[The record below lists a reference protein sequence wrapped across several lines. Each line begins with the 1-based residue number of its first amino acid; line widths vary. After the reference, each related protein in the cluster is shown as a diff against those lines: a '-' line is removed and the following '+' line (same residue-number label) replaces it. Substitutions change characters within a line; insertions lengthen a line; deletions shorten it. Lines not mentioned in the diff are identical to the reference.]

1 MIFLSASIPIP
12 GREFYGTEDV
22 VAIREAVMAFTK
34 VCMEKHLPFYFG
46 GHPAITPLVWEV
58 AKDYLH
64 EEFKTLVHIYQSS
77 WFLGNTP
84 KEVEFY
90 NNVVWT
96 EAKDS
101 ILESIEFMRNQM
113 FRENKTTI
121 AVFIGGMKGI
131 MDEYDLITKYYSD
144 VKILPIAT
152 TGAASEKLYKD
163 LGLNNSDL
171 CDNYSYVSIFR
182 KYLVNK

>member
-1 MIFLSASIPIP
+1 MIFLSASIPTP

-58 AKDYLH
+58 AKGYLRD
-64 EEFKTLVHIYQSS
+64 EFKSLIRIYQSS
-77 WFLGNTP
+77 WFLGKTP
-84 KEVEFY
+84 KEVEFF

-96 EAKDS
+96 DVKDN
-101 ILESIEFMRNQM
+101 ILLSVEYMRNQM
-113 FRENKTTI
+113 FRENETEM
-121 AVFIGGMKGI
+121 AVFIGGMGGI
-131 MDEYDLITKYYSD
+131 KEEHKLIKEYYPD

-152 TGAASEKLYKD
+152 TGAASESLYKD
-163 LGLNNSDL
+163 LGMNNPDL
-171 CDNYSYVSIFR
+171 SDNYSYVSIFR
-182 KYLVNK
+182 KYL